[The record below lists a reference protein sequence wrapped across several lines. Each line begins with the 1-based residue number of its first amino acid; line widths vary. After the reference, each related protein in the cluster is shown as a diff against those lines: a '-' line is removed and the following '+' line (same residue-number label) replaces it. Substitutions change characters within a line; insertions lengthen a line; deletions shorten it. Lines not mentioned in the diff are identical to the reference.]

1 MFMHRQSNSDTK
13 SEPKI
18 KPAALK
24 LAEACDYLGGIAPIT
39 LRRLIKR
46 GLITP
51 NRALRH
57 ILIPVAELD
66 RFLGHP
72 TKESCQ

>member
-1 MFMHRQSNSDTK
+1 MITHRLSNSDTK

-24 LAEACDYLGGIAPIT
+24 LAEACEYLGGISKIT
-39 LRRLIKR
+39 LRRLIQR
-46 GLITP
+46 GLIKP

-57 ILIPVAELD
+57 ILIPVSELD
-66 RFLGHP
+66 KFINGQVR
-72 TKESCQ
+72 T